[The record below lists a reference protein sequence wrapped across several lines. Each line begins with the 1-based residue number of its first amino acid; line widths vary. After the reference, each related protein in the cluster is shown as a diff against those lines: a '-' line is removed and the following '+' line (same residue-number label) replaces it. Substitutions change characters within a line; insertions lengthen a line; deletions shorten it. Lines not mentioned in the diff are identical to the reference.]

1 MRLIFIVV
9 LASWGFALQAQTAGP
24 QLISADLRNF
34 LSYLPKTQK
43 QTDSS
48 VVKLYKTLYLQK
60 ASPAVSI
67 LRKTEG
73 DSALIAA
80 QLRYK
85 AFWRSFKPDLAKIEA
100 RKAELNRDFQRFASL
115 FPQKSHPAI
124 HIVAGGFGEPIRLV
138 DGRFI
143 VSAEYF
149 FASPTVNVS
158 ELPVELGVQI
168 QTGMFSRQLNTRLM
182 QLYVGSVQKQNQ
194 ADWQGSVLAAGI
206 RAYLSAQLTSKPA
219 IHPAVASCKVD
230 SAALIARFERDFFKL
245 NDPGWLSTKAEGF
258 KWAES
263 GVFIGY
269 TLAESYVARAYDR
282 KSALQQLLKLDYAD
296 FYAVQDLMDKS
307 GVLSMPIDDLRD
319 AYEVRRPKV
328 VAVTPDVNYSTG
340 VVPGILRMTVRF
352 SATMD
357 MRYSGFEQGPMKSI
371 AATKVS
377 RFIGWDM
384 SGKLLT
390 LELEL
395 LPEQQ
400 HQLVLDESFVDA
412 EGNSLVPY
420 LIDFKTGMRP

>member
-1 MRLIFIVV
+1 MRLILIVV

-24 QLISADLRNF
+24 QLISTDLRNF

-43 QTDSS
+43 QPDSS
-48 VVKLYKTLYLQK
+48 VVKLYKSLYLQK
-60 ASPAVSI
+60 SSPAISA
-67 LRKTEG
+67 LRKSEG

-85 AFWRSFKPDLAKIEA
+85 AYWRSFKPDLAKIEA
-100 RKAELNRDFQRFASL
+100 RRAEINADFQRFASL

-158 ELPVELGVQI
+158 ELPAELGAQI
-168 QTGMFSRQLNTRLM
+168 QAGTFSRQLNTRLM

-194 ADWQGSVLAAGI
+194 ADWQGRVLAAGI
-206 RAYLSAQLTSKPA
+206 REYLSAQLTRKN
-219 IHPAVASCKVD
+219 AVHTSVARCKND
-230 SAALIARFERDFFKL
+230 SAELIGRFERDFFKS
-245 NDPGWLSTKAEGF
+245 NDPGWLTTKSAGF
-258 KWAES
+258 KTAEC
-263 GVFIGY
+263 GVFVGY
-269 TLAESYVARAYDR
+269 TIAEAFVTRAFDR
-282 KSALQQLLKLDYAD
+282 KSGMQQLLKLDYAD
-296 FYAVQDLMDKS
+296 FYAVQDVLDKS
-307 GVLSMPIDDLRD
+307 DVLSNPIDDLRD
-319 AYEVRRPKV
+319 AYESRRPRV
-328 VAVTPDVNYSTG
+328 VAITPDVNYSTG
-340 VVPGILRMTVRF
+340 VYPGILRMTIRF
-352 SATMD
+352 TATMD
-357 MRYSGFEQGPMKSI
+357 MRYAGFAQGPMKSV

-377 RFIGWDM
+377 RVVGWDM

-395 LPEQQ
+395 MPEQQ